1 MATLAKP
8 ELSIVEKPSGLDHLM
23 QVALE
28 NQAGMEI
35 IERLSDLRRR
45 ELEDAA
51 EAEFNDAMHRVQEKM
66 RRIGV
71 DATNPQTHSR
81 YATYAKLDAVL
92 RPIYTA
98 ERFSLSF
105 NTEPLGVPDMQRII
119 CYVSHRAPHLPKAHT
134 RVYRIDMP
142 ADGKGAKG
150 NDVMTKT
157 HATGAACQYG
167 RRYLLGMIFNVA
179 TAEKDDDGNLAP
191 NNIKPMDEGNVLDW
205 ISKIE
210 ESTTVDELKTNFF
223 AAMNVAK
230 EAGDPSARKAF
241 EQAKIR
247 IWNQKGFHA

>member
-8 ELSIVEKPSGLDHLM
+8 ELSIVERPSGLDHLM

-28 NQAGMEI
+28 NQAGIDI

-51 EAEFNDAMHRVQEKM
+51 EAEFNDAMHRVQSKM
-66 RRIGV
+66 RRIGF

-81 YATYAKLDAVL
+81 YSTYAKLDREL
-92 RPIYTA
+92 RPLYTS
-98 ERFSLSF
+98 EGFSLSF
-105 NTEPLGVPDMQRII
+105 NTEPVEVPDMQRIV
-119 CYVSHRAPHLPKAHT
+119 CYVSHRASHLPKAHT
-134 RVYRIDMP
+134 RTYRIDMP

-179 TAEKDDDGNLAP
+179 TTEKDDDGNIAP
-191 NNIKPMDEGNVLDW
+191 NDIQPMDEGKVLDW
-205 ISKIE
+205 LGKIE
-210 ESTTVDELKTNFF
+210 ESTTVEELKTNFL
-223 AAMNVAK
+223 AAVQVARK
-230 EAGDPSARKAF
+230 AGDSNAAKAF
-241 EQAKIR
+241 EQAKLR
-247 IWNQKGFHA
+247 VWKQKGFHA